1 MTTVKL
7 HLRKGG
13 PLEEVDLDILTPKA
27 RALAEAIHANPGHQ
41 PIGVVCATGQT
52 KGDNPNFR
60 LIHGDGPE
68 ADALAA
74 EPHVVTI
81 RNFGLI
87 PADSPTTA
95 ADWLEREASALPL
108 DAYPIAGVKSRVG
121 PATNRVPSAD
131 AAATDR
137 YLTRDGVLT
146 WMRDAGQPMSVQAWA
161 TLRGTGFL
169 PEPDRYVLSKP
180 QWKPETI
187 DTLLGRDRELWPV
200 SQVAAFLGFE
210 GPSASG
216 SARKQL
222 SRWGFTAEGRAPGRG
237 GESLFAADQ
246 VQAAHA
252 HRPGRGRHGA
262 ARTGGKFAGAS
273 DQPDF

>member
-1 MTTVKL
+1 MTTVQL

-13 PLEEVDLDILTPKA
+13 PLEDVDLDTLTPKA

-41 PIGVVCATGQT
+41 PIGVVCATGET

-60 LIHGDGPE
+60 LIHGDGPD

-74 EPHVVTI
+74 EPHVATI

-87 PADSPTTA
+87 PADSSTTA
-95 ADWLEREASALPL
+95 EDWLEREAVALPL
-108 DAYPIAGVKSRVG
+108 NAYPIAGVTSRVG
-121 PATNRVPSAD
+121 PATDRVPSAD

-137 YLTRDGVLT
+137 YLTRNGVLDY
-146 WMRDAGQPMSVQAWA
+146 MRDAGQPMGVQAWD
-161 TLRGTGFL
+161 TLIGTGHL
-169 PEPDRYVLSKP
+169 PEPDRYVLRRP

-187 DTLLGRDRELWPV
+187 GAYLSREREQWPLSKVAEVLGY
-200 SQVAAFLGFE
+200 SGSSAA
-210 GPSASG
+210 G

-222 SRWGFTAEGRAPGRG
+222 SRWGITAEGRTPGRG
-237 GESLFAADQ
+237 GESLYAADQ

-262 ARTGGKFAGAS
+262 ARAGGKFAATAEETGY
-273 DQPDF
+273 

>member
-1 MTTVKL
+1 MTSVKL

-13 PLEEVDLDILTPKA
+13 PLEDVDLDTLTPKA
-27 RALAEAIHANPGHQ
+27 RALAEAIHACPGHQ
-41 PIGVVCATGQT
+41 PLGVVCATGQT

-60 LIHGDGPE
+60 YIHGEGPE
-68 ADALAA
+68 ADKLAA
-74 EPHVVTI
+74 EPQVATI
-81 RNFGLI
+81 RNYGLI

-95 ADWLEREASALPL
+95 ADWLEREASAMPL
-108 DAYPIAGVKSRVG
+108 DAYPIAGVKSRIG
-121 PATNRVPSAD
+121 PATDRVPSAD
-131 AAATDR
+131 AAAADQ
-137 YLTRDGVLT
+137 YLTRDRVLDY
-146 WMRDAGQPMSVQAWA
+146 MREAGQPMGIQAWD

-187 DTLLGRDRELWPV
+187 DAFLARDRELWPI
-200 SQVAAFLGFE
+200 SQVAEFLGFT
-210 GPSASG
+210 GASAAG

-262 ARTGGKFAGAS
+262 ARSGGKFTAGAEEAG
-273 DQPDF
+273 F